1 MQSTLVPTARQR
13 RIGRIDVDSVN
24 DRVLTDPL
32 ALYVSRASVVTV
44 DKMDLILANTKY
56 YTVTPGTHKSRHA
69 ARQFG
74 SVQTDPPIATQR
86 RRSRRAG
93 WRGSLRRTR
102 SRRGVVLVGAA
113 PARRLP
119 RSARRSDASGGRT
132 APRAL
137 TALVGTCVGRW
148 RAALARYGRGLEGQ
162 LDGARAIG
170 SPRWRAKPPASL
182 KGGGTYMART
192 AAMATP
198 CPRRK

>member
-1 MQSTLVPTARQR
+1 MRPIRRCSCWWNSKDQDICRVESTLVPTARQR

-119 RSARRSDASGGRT
+119 RSARRSDASGRCT
-132 APRAL
+132 AGLP
-137 TALVGTCVGRW
+137 ALVGPCVGRW
-148 RAALARYGRGLEGQ
+148 RAALAR
-162 LDGARAIG
+162 
-170 SPRWRAKPPASL
+170 
-182 KGGGTYMART
+182 
-192 AAMATP
+192 
-198 CPRRK
+198 